1 MTLDDEEFF
10 REIGHR
16 LRSRRDEQGWTQA
29 ELARRCDLH
38 KAYIGFVERGERNV
52 SLITNRLPHPFLP
65 LADEHSRPG
74 RCWSECCQAL
84 AGMSTS
90 AISKRSRRPTH
101 ILVWLPAFSLLE
113 CLIGPGEQ
121 EAQTRE

>member
-16 LRSRRDEQGWTQA
+16 LRSRREDLGWTQA

-52 SLITNRLPHPFLP
+52 SLINLRRIAKVLRVRLS
-65 LADEHSRPG
+65 D
-74 RCWSECCQAL
+74 
-84 AGMSTS
+84 
-90 AISKRSRRPTH
+90 
-101 ILVWLPAFSLLE
+101 LLKG
-113 CLIGPGEQ
+113 LD
-121 EAQTRE
+121 

>member
-16 LRSRRDEQGWTQA
+16 LRGRREAQGWTQA

-52 SLITNRLPHPFLP
+52 SLVNLRRIAKVLRVRLAELFKGL
-65 LADEHSRPG
+65 D
-74 RCWSECCQAL
+74 
-84 AGMSTS
+84 
-90 AISKRSRRPTH
+90 
-101 ILVWLPAFSLLE
+101 
-113 CLIGPGEQ
+113 
-121 EAQTRE
+121 